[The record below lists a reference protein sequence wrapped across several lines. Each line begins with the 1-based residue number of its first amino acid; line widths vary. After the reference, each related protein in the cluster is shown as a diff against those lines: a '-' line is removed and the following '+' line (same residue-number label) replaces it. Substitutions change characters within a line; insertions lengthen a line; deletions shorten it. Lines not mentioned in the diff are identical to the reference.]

1 MQGKHPKKST
11 RRGHKRSTGR
21 GHQKGP
27 NEAPGEVP
35 KNTFGRQPVHGKVG
49 QFRPCPLSPCALCKK
64 KHKRSTRR
72 DQRFCQ
78 NGAPASQR
86 AQMKHQKVQLETTKG
101 APERPEVLP
110 KRSASKSNQRAQM
123 KHQKV
128 NQRPQQEHQRDQRFC
143 QERSTSK
150 SNQRAQMKHQKVQSE
165 TTNGAPERPEVL
177 PRTEHQQV
185 QSESTNEAPESTIR
199 DHKRSTRETR
209 GFAKTEH
216 QQVQPESTNEAPE
229 NTIRDHK
236 WSTRETR
243 SFAKNGA
250 PASPIR
256 EQSTIRDHKRSTRGT
271 RGCTKTEH
279 QQIQSEITNKAPES
293 TIRDHKRSTRETR
306 GFAKT
311 EHQQAQSESCNVLEA
326 SPTFGQSF
334 WIRKSP
340 SRPLLGSC
348 SYRIVKCD
356 EYLQLPTAMGCI
368 LMVKVFT
375 IFLFF

>member
-1 MQGKHPKKST
+1 MQSKHPKKST

-21 GHQKGP
+21 GTRKDQTKHQERCRKTPLGDSLSTAKLANFGCPCRRVRFAKKNTKGAP
-27 NEAPGEVP
+27 ERPEVLPKRSTSKSESTNEAPESKP
-35 KNTFGRQPVHGKVG
+35 
-49 QFRPCPLSPCALCKK
+49 
-64 KHKRSTRR
+64 
-72 DQRFCQ
+72 
-78 NGAPASQR
+78 
-86 AQMKHQKVQLETTKG
+86 ETTKG

-143 QERSTSK
+143 QKRSTSK

-165 TTNGAPERPEVL
+165 TTKGAPERPEC
-177 PRTEHQQV
+177 Q
-185 QSESTNEAPESTIR
+185 
-199 DHKRSTRETR
+199 
-209 GFAKTEH
+209 
-216 QQVQPESTNEAPE
+216 
-229 NTIRDHK
+229 
-236 WSTRETR
+236 
-243 SFAKNGA
+243 NGA

-375 IFLFF
+375 IFLFFSENIALR